1 MKREKKQENK
11 IYEYAEKLMRQ
22 LELEW
27 QRTGETTNLQRVGLN
42 DITDINAAIVSMV
55 MKNREQAEQTEYV
68 DFEEGLSTLKESHV
82 LLRLAKKIREHRM
95 MADRRNERWFYVGLD
110 NEEYAIFQ
118 KITSEDDTGELIYEE
133 EV

>member
-1 MKREKKQENK
+1 MCIR
-11 IYEYAEKLMRQ
+11 YR
-22 LELEW
+22 
-27 QRTGETTNLQRVGLN
+27 
-42 DITDINAAIVSMV
+42 
-55 MKNREQAEQTEYV
+55 YV

-95 MADRRNERWFYVGLD
+95 MADRRNERWFSVGLD